1 MTARELQ
8 ELRRRLE
15 EALDETERRIVA
27 RDRDDPPTVM
37 RRQQL
42 AAERSTRD
50 ARVDGR
56 YGGRHR

>member
-15 EALDETERRIVA
+15 AALDETERRIVA
-27 RDRDDPPTVM
+27 RDRDDPPTIT

-42 AAERSTRD
+42 AAERSSRD
-50 ARVDGR
+50 SRVAGR
-56 YGGRHR
+56 GGDAHR